1 MCKLLTP
8 NCFVYSTPKH
18 PSLHKSRQPWHPF
31 HDHHTKSRVV
41 IIRHMVVH
49 TEKLY
54 NEVHSIIYET
64 LIIGVV
70 FFLV

>member
-1 MCKLLTP
+1 MCKLRQTVLFTP
-8 NCFVYSTPKH
+8 HQNTRPC
-18 PSLHKSRQPWHPF
+18 KSRQPWHPF